1 MMGWDRRG
9 GRRNRRNRTPIE
21 SIVAGGAFT
30 VVFGTLLV
38 VRGGSEWWWLFPTM
52 FAGVLPM
59 VEGVRRLISGKREG
73 RDALME
79 READVE
85 KQILR
90 AAQEAKGKLTAATAA
105 LNTSLSLKEAQS
117 LLEKM
122 TKEGHAVMNVT
133 REGTL
138 EFEFPEFLPRVT
150 KELS

>member
-1 MMGWDRRG
+1 MTGRDRG
-9 GRRNRRNRTPIE
+9 GGRQNRRNRTPIE
-21 SIVAGGAFT
+21 SIVAGGVFT
-30 VVFGTLLV
+30 GVFGSLLFF
-38 VRGGSEWWWLFPTM
+38 RGGSEWWWLFPMM

-59 VEGVRRLISGKREG
+59 VEGIRRLFTDKRLGK
-73 RDALME
+73 DALKE

-90 AAQEAKGKLTAATAA
+90 AAQEQKGKLTAATAA
-105 LNTSLSLKEAQS
+105 LNTSLTLKEAQS
-117 LLEKM
+117 ILEKM

-150 KELS
+150 NELP